1 MQSGVRDHLQRLVH
15 VLANERRNLGQLD
28 IRAERDDEGNGLA
41 AGERRIAD
49 RVCLDDI
56 ALGIDI
62 VLALLDLNVQVQAEG
77 VQLLLGVLPREIDQ
91 RRHFRLAD
99 ARGDGQLDGAADL
112 RLLFR
117 QRGLVDNDARRILAA
132 FDVAVDLNDEVRII
146 LCPDLV
152 GGQANE
158 PRDSR
163 FLRLSKQAGEE
174 IIVQEIADDD
184 HGQRDADD
192 AGDDRDAAA
201 APGGVLLGLFVLLE
215 LLFLRDRVG
224 KRALDRVRAAQR
236 LGHIIGVVQQALHVD
251 AVGLGGKVKDD
262 VRLLAEFL
270 QIVEHTGRRGI
281 AVRQLRRH
289 GVHGDLLKAER
300 NGGVQLTRHGGMAV
314 NVLNGDRNGRIAVI
328 RRAARQHFVHDDAER
343 IEVGAAVDLR
353 ALGLLGRD
361 IVDGAE
367 RLAREGVLC
376 GGDAGN
382 AEVRDLDA
390 AVLQNHDIMGLDVTV
405 DDAAA
410 VRVLKCLADLR
421 GEVQGLAP
429 VERALLLH
437 ILLEGNAL
445 DQLHDDVVDVV

>member
-1 MQSGVRDHLQRLVH
+1 MDWNVTVPAGRSLSSLRMLPFCSPAIRDHLQRLVH

-77 VQLLLGVLPREIDQ
+77 VQLLLGVLPREIDE

-117 QRGLVDNDARRILAA
+117 QRGLVDDDARRILAA

-146 LCPDLV
+146 LGPDLV

-174 IIVQEIADDD
+174 IIVQEITDDD

-224 KRALDRVRAAQR
+224 
-236 LGHIIGVVQQALHVD
+236 QA
-251 AVGLGGKVKDD
+251 
-262 VRLLAEFL
+262 R
-270 QIVEHTGRRGI
+270 
-281 AVRQLRRH
+281 
-289 GVHGDLLKAER
+289 
-300 NGGVQLTRHGGMAV
+300 
-314 NVLNGDRNGRIAVI
+314 
-328 RRAARQHFVHDDAER
+328 
-343 IEVGAAVDLR
+343 
-353 ALGLLGRD
+353 
-361 IVDGAE
+361 
-367 RLAREGVLC
+367 
-376 GGDAGN
+376 
-382 AEVRDLDA
+382 
-390 AVLQNHDIMGLDVTV
+390 
-405 DDAAA
+405 
-410 VRVLKCLADLR
+410 
-421 GEVQGLAP
+421 P
-429 VERALLLH
+429 
-437 ILLEGNAL
+437 
-445 DQLHDDVVDVV
+445 